1 MSTERHTAPAT
12 EASGHDTPRMLPREQ
27 RDKAELG
34 GPPSSTFWDFAD
46 FDNWQGLHTVNVP
59 FEGSVILN
67 AQSQIVGSIT
77 ELDAGGVPIIGNATV
92 QVFNIV
98 PLDDSTAW
106 VRAQV
111 AWDHPLRVRL
121 NFIIAN

>member
-1 MSTERHTAPAT
+1 MSSDRYAAPAT
-12 EASGHDTPRMLPREQ
+12 EGSVYDAPRMLPREQ

-46 FDNWQGLHTVNVP
+46 FDNWQGVHTVNVP
-59 FEGSVILN
+59 FKGSVIVN

-77 ELDAGGVPIIGNATV
+77 ELNAGGTPFIGSATV

-111 AWDHPLRVRL
+111 AWDHPLKVRL